1 MSDDNQRKE
10 DEQAFLDTHGVS
22 WSEYVTE
29 AYSTPSN
36 IPEQKAE
43 EYAKSLSHR
52 LAQLAFQQ
60 SQQRTSQKWNDSAGH
75 GVSCHTAFW
84 IGLSNVSWLYEVR
97 FARIDHRLVAS
108 SLPYLGPRFLGPG

>member
-1 MSDDNQRKE
+1 MSHDNQRKE

-60 SQQRTSQKWNDSAGH
+60 SQRAH
-75 GVSCHTAFW
+75 
-84 IGLSNVSWLYEVR
+84 EPEMER
-97 FARIDHRLVAS
+97 
-108 SLPYLGPRFLGPG
+108 